1 MKKTTKSNA
10 ELEEQAFKAML
21 ARASQPEPPAGSL
34 DRLMRQV
41 GQPSSQPGNIVPLRR
56 PSGSPVRKLVFA
68 GLPLAASLLLGILIG
83 SDSMPVGF
91 LPESVAALVQP
102 DGYDLY
108 VPDLLDGGD
117 ANDGGLA

>member
-21 ARASQPEPPAGSL
+21 ERASQPEPPAGSL

-41 GQPSSQPGNIVPLRR
+41 GQPSSQPDNIVPLRR